1 MRMKESQ
8 DILAPISLGELIDK
22 ITILE
27 IKTNHL
33 EGTALNNV
41 KIELSALDMT
51 FNSLKIDIDS
61 RLIEDLKQTNK
72 KLWSIEDRIRNHE
85 LQKKFDEEFIS
96 LARSVYQQNDRR
108 SAIKRQINTTYGS
121 SLIEEKSYEAY

>member
-1 MRMKESQ
+1 MHIKESQ
-8 DILAPISLGELIDK
+8 EILAPISLGELIDK
-22 ITILE
+22 ITILQ
-27 IKTNHL
+27 IKANHL
-33 EGTALNNV
+33 KNNALDNV
-41 KIELSALDMT
+41 KTELSALET
-51 FNSLKIDIDS
+51 TLNNLKIDVNPM
-61 RLIEDLKQTNK
+61 LIESLKVTNE